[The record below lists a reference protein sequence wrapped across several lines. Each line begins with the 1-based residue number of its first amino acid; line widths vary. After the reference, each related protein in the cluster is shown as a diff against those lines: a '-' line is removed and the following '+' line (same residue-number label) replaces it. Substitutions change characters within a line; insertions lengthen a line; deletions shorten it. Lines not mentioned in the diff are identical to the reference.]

1 MSNRSISETEKTV
14 LELGL
19 PFCPSQKNLNKEQ
32 LTLDFYH
39 FIRRLKLKEYFHL
52 NSLSDP
58 NFYEELPTDPYPKY
72 RTDLDEKIYDLLS
85 SNIINEFE
93 ASKLQ
98 CGSRT
103 PYFYGLPKIH
113 KKFDRFPPVR
123 PICSGFNSCTSKL
136 SEFVDAFLKPLAQQ
150 SPSYIKDTSNFVQK
164 IETDVAPLV
173 THSKTFLV
181 TMDVSSLY
189 PNIDH
194 QEGIDAV
201 KMPETHVLRS
211 QFLHQSYVI

>member
-1 MSNRSISETEKTV
+1 MNTDDYVKS
-14 LELGL
+14 
-19 PFCPSQKNLNKEQ
+19 C
-32 LTLDFYH
+32 
-39 FIRRLKLKEYFHL
+39 L

-58 NFYEELPTDPYPKY
+58 NFYEELPTDPNPKY
-72 RTDLDEKIYDLLS
+72 RTDLDKKIDDLLS

-98 CGSRT
+98 CEYCT

-113 KKFDRFPPVR
+113 MYKKFDQFPPLR

-136 SEFVDAFLKPLAQQ
+136 SEFVDRFLKPLAQQ
-150 SPSYIKDTSNFVQK
+150 SPSYIKDTSDFVQK
-164 IETDVAPLV
+164 IETDVAPLF

-194 QEGIDAV
+194 QEGIDACENALNTRTSQSV
-201 KMPETHVLRS
+201 PTLVLCDLIMTILKCNTLKFGEVS
-211 QFLHQSYVI
+211 FIKSKAQQWEPLWP

>member
-1 MSNRSISETEKTV
+1 MNADDYVKS
-14 LELGL
+14 
-19 PFCPSQKNLNKEQ
+19 C
-32 LTLDFYH
+32 
-39 FIRRLKLKEYFHL
+39 L

-58 NFYEELPTDPYPKY
+58 NFYEELPTDPDPKY
-72 RTDLDEKIYDLLS
+72 RTDLDQKIDDLLS

-113 KKFDRFPPVR
+113 KKFDQFPPLR

-150 SPSYIKDTSNFVQK
+150 SPSYIKDTWISFKKLKLTLPLLLPIQK
-164 IETDVAPLV
+164 LSWSQWMSPLFILI
-173 THSKTFLV
+173 SIIKKESMLV
-181 TMDVSSLY
+181 KL
-189 PNIDH
+189 P
-194 QEGIDAV
+194 
-201 KMPETHVLRS
+201 
-211 QFLHQSYVI
+211 

>member
-1 MSNRSISETEKTV
+1 MNTDDYVKS
-14 LELGL
+14 
-19 PFCPSQKNLNKEQ
+19 C
-32 LTLDFYH
+32 
-39 FIRRLKLKEYFHL
+39 L

-58 NFYEELPTDPYPKY
+58 NFYEELPTDPNPKY
-72 RTDLDEKIYDLLS
+72 RTDLDQKIDDLLS
-85 SNIINEFE
+85 SNIIDEFE

-98 CGSRT
+98 CGSHT

-113 KKFDRFPPVR
+113 KKFDQFPPLR
-123 PICSGFNSCTSKL
+123 PMCSGFYSCTSKL

-150 SPSYIKDTSNFVQK
+150 SSSYIKDTSDFVQK

-173 THSKTFLV
+173 THSKIFLV

-194 QEGIDAV
+194 QEGIDACEL
-201 KMPETHVLRS
+201 P
-211 QFLHQSYVI
+211 

>member
-1 MSNRSISETEKTV
+1 MYAVTS
-14 LELGL
+14 
-19 PFCPSQKNLNKEQ
+19 P
-32 LTLDFYH
+32 
-39 FIRRLKLKEYFHL
+39 
-52 NSLSDP
+52 DP
-58 NFYEELPTDPYPKY
+58 NPKY
-72 RTDLDEKIYDLLS
+72 RTDLDQKIDDLLS

-113 KKFDRFPPVR
+113 KKFDQFPPLR

-150 SPSYIKDTSNFVQK
+150 SPSYTSDFVQK

-173 THSKTFLV
+173 THSIKNFLGHNGCLL
-181 TMDVSSLY
+181 SL
-189 PNIDH
+189 
-194 QEGIDAV
+194 
-201 KMPETHVLRS
+201 S
-211 QFLHQSYVI
+211 